1 MTNQALPGWCWLWTR
16 FAGLVLAGALCA
28 SASAQPLPLPE
39 DPHVELLPEERLS
52 FPLAEESIRVEP
64 YGSLRGNMY
73 YSSSRTNPGSFTVW
87 VFSDETQGEAQFEID
102 VRRSRIGAH
111 ILGPEIEL
119 GLEEYSSSG
128 RVEIDFLG
136 QFLTENRASPRLRH
150 VYWELQSES
159 HRFLVGQTD
168 DVISPLLIGMLNFT
182 LGRGG
187 GNIGFRRAQFRAEQT
202 IPLEGDTK
210 LLLQESLNQDI
221 IDDFPAEPGI
231 RRETANWPVIE
242 GRAAILF
249 PAPGDAERTATIG
262 LSGHVGETGFDFLAA
277 GPPPL
282 NLPPQDDVRLK
293 TWSINLDAEI
303 PLSPALTLRGELFR
317 GANLSPFFGGIGQ
330 GVCPCLR
337 VPIHSEGGWIELA
350 MQLSPRLES
359 HIGFGID
366 DPEDEDSLLGRVQN
380 SFVFGNLIL
389 QVTDELS
396 TGVEIAFWRT
406 LYHDRRVGMIPAALI
421 TPRTPG
427 EAITLDWM
435 VRYDF

>member
-1 MTNQALPGWCWLWTR
+1 
-16 FAGLVLAGALCA
+16 
-28 SASAQPLPLPE
+28 
-39 DPHVELLPEERLS
+39 
-52 FPLAEESIRVEP
+52 
-64 YGSLRGNMY
+64 
-73 YSSSRTNPGSFTVW
+73 
-87 VFSDETQGEAQFEID
+87 
-102 VRRSRIGAH
+102 
-111 ILGPEIEL
+111 
-119 GLEEYSSSG
+119 
-128 RVEIDFLG
+128 
-136 QFLTENRASPRLRH
+136 
-150 VYWELQSES
+150 
-159 HRFLVGQTD
+159 
-168 DVISPLLIGMLNFT
+168 
-182 LGRGG
+182 
-187 GNIGFRRAQFRAEQT
+187 
-202 IPLEGDTK
+202 
-210 LLLQESLNQDI
+210 
-221 IDDFPAEPGI
+221 
-231 RRETANWPVIE
+231 
-242 GRAAILF
+242 
-249 PAPGDAERTATIG
+249 
-262 LSGHVGETGFDFLAA
+262 
-277 GPPPL
+277 L

-303 PLSPALTLRGELFR
+303 PLSPTLTLRGELFR

-380 SFVFGNLIL
+380 SFAFGNLIL

-427 EAITLDWM
+427 EALTLDWM